1 MISLKKSSPRR
12 ILLSQRLDSS
22 GLRSF
27 HQKLATVG
35 HGRTHICFAV
45 LILVDQLN
53 MSIEKP
59 PYLIAEAGPSAADGI
74 HAQLVHELGKRAP

>member
-1 MISLKKSSPRR
+1 M
-12 ILLSQRLDSS
+12 
-22 GLRSF
+22 
-27 HQKLATVG
+27 
-35 HGRTHICFAV
+35 

-74 HAQLVHELGKRAP
+74 HAQLAMNSESERPRTNSRLWVRTASVETQANNKRGRLP